1 MYKRFCNKGFKLESL
16 VILIE
21 NNLYSYNILMQ
32 NIQNKKLL
40 NNFGVLNSQ
49 EWAIAPK

>member
-1 MYKRFCNKGFKLESL
+1 LEKFI
-16 VILIE
+16 ILIE
-21 NNLYSYNILMQ
+21 NNLYFYNILMQ